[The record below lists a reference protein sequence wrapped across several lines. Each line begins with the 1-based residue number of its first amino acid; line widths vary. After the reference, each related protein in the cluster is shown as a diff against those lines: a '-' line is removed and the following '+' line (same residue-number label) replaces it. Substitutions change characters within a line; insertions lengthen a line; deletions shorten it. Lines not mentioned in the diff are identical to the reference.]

1 MGSKKIRVLIV
12 DDVAETRENIKKL
25 LMFENDIEAVGEAA
39 NGDEA
44 LAFAR
49 HLKPDVVL
57 MDINMPLMDGITA
70 TERMTLEQPQIG
82 IIIMSV
88 QGEQEYLRKA
98 MMAGAREYLIKPPSG
113 DELVATIRRVY
124 EVEWKRRQSMGAVV
138 QSAIK
143 EEQREP
149 GRVISVFSTKGGVG
163 KSIIA
168 VNLAV
173 SLKNTT
179 NLRVAMLDLDLQFGD
194 VAMLLDLLPKRTIAD
209 LVSEPEHMDKEMLE
223 GYMIEHDSGVRVLP
237 APLRP
242 EYAEMING
250 RHIESIIKILKES
263 YDYIVVDTC
272 QSFQDTILA
281 ALDASDLIYMVTT
294 LDVPT
299 IKNIKLGLEV
309 MSSLHYENDRVK
321 IILNRSTAEMG
332 VSIQDLTSSIRYA
345 VACQL
350 PSDGKVVVGSAN
362 RGIPFV
368 QSDPKSPMTM
378 AIQDLAKQIQ
388 NQFHPGSVK
397 EEPVKSRP
405 SLFNRGGR

>member
-1 MGSKKIRVLIV
+1 MGTKKIRILIV
-12 DDVAETRENIKKL
+12 DDVAETRENVKKL
-25 LMFENDIEAVGEAA
+25 LQLENDIEVVGEAG

-44 LAFAR
+44 LVFAK

-70 TERMTLEQPQIG
+70 TERMTMDMPQIG

-98 MMAGAREYLIKPPSG
+98 MMAGAREYLTKPPSG
-113 DELVATIRRVY
+113 DELLSTIRRVY
-124 EVEWKRRQSMGAVV
+124 EVEWKRRQSMGYSV
-138 QSAIK
+138 QGPVK
-143 EEQREP
+143 EQREP
-149 GRVISVFSTKGGVG
+149 GHVISVFSTKGGVG

-173 SLKNTT
+173 ALRNAS
-179 NLRVAMLDLDLQFGD
+179 NLRVAILDMDLQFGD
-194 VAMLLDLLPKRTIAD
+194 VAMLLDLLPRRTIAD
-209 LVSEPEHMDKEMLE
+209 LVSEPDHLDKEMIDSYL
-223 GYMIEHDSGVRVLP
+223 MEHDSGLRVLP
-237 APLRP
+237 SPLRP
-242 EYAEMING
+242 EYAEIING
-250 RHIESIIKILKES
+250 RHVESIIKILKEN
-263 YDYIVVDTC
+263 YDYVIIDTC

-321 IILNRSTAEMG
+321 LILNRSTAEMG
-332 VSIQDLTSSIRYA
+332 VSLQDLTSSIRYSIA
-345 VACQL
+345 SRL

-362 RGIPFV
+362 RGIPFI
-368 QSDPKSPMTM
+368 QTDPKSPI
-378 AIQDLAKQIQ
+378 AIAISELARQIHG
-388 NQFHPGSVK
+388 QFHPSGTPA
-397 EEPVKSRP
+397 PVKAKS
-405 SLFNRGGR
+405 SFFGRTGR